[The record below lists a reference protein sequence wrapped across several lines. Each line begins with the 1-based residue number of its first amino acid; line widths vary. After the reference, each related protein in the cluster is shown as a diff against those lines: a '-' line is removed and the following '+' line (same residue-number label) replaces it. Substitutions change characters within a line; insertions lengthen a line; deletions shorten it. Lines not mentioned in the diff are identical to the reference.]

1 MDVNLLFVRDEGKGS
16 IGEDVFLIEGSSGC
30 WGEFVCEGV

>member
-1 MDVNLLFVRDEGKGS
+1 MEVDHLFDRDERKGS

-30 WGEFVCEGV
+30 WGNLSVFI